1 MKILLMSLLMLPL
14 LALNPTL
21 NETSIEVVK
30 QNGCSA
36 SVDCNNDGVDDY
48 SMPVDCEIVDDLEDQ
63 FEDSCS

>member
-48 SMPVDCEIVDDLEDQ
+48 SMPVD
-63 FEDSCS
+63 